1 MANFNRFTQR
11 NHIPIMVDFWAPR
24 GGPYQTMSI
33 TFKNVANVL
42 EPHMRLAKLN
52 IDVEKEIASRWQIR
66 SIPCLVIFDHD
77 QEIARKYGAIDNT
90 SLIKWA
96 NTLNISALA

>member
-1 MANFNRFTQR
+1 
-11 NHIPIMVDFWAPR
+11 
-24 GGPYQTMSI
+24 
-33 TFKNVANVL
+33 
-42 EPHMRLAKLN
+42 MRLAKLN